1 MDEKFCPVIA
11 HKEPRVIRHSY
22 RRTIG
27 QSGVDR
33 QSGIK
38 TKRRQALIILNPVTE
53 VSSIASRFLSPLI

>member
-11 HKEPRVIRHSY
+11 HKEPGIIRDSC